1 MARTFLWC
9 VNNKMKRLLA
19 SSSGKRAGKSSKKVN
34 WPPERPIYV
43 SKFQPFGFQG
53 KKKELRSLTVAFVL
67 SMGLAYMFNFG
78 VVR

>member
-1 MARTFLWC
+1 
-9 VNNKMKRLLA
+9 MKRLLS
-19 SSSGKRAGKSSKKVN
+19 SSSGKRAKSSKDKKVN

-53 KKKELRSLTVAFVL
+53 KKKEIRSLTVAFVL
-67 SMGLAYMFNFG
+67 SMGLAYMFNLG